1 MKDYDKI
8 AELVINL
15 TEIDIFENRRTQSHV
30 DARTL
35 FDYIMNRV
43 HKKTLESIAAYYVSK
58 GKSSN
63 HSTIYYRLCKFKSLK
78 TVESIEQVNELL
90 DKLNYKEKLYNT
102 LIPKT

>member
-1 MKDYDKI
+1 MTNYDKI

-63 HSTIYYRLCKFKSLK
+63 HSTIYYRLSKFK
-78 TVESIEQVNELL
+78 ELVHNRQNQ
-90 DKLNYKEKLYNT
+90 K
-102 LIPKT
+102 PKNSRVYRTSQRITRQTQL

>member
-1 MKDYDKI
+1 MTNYDKI

-43 HKKTLESIAAYYVSK
+43 HKKTLESIASYYVSK

-63 HSTIYYRLCKFKSLK
+63 HSTFSYNRQNQKPKNSRVYRTSQRITRQTQL
-78 TVESIEQVNELL
+78 
-90 DKLNYKEKLYNT
+90 
-102 LIPKT
+102 